1 MPKAEFD
8 MPDGFTALQGVA
20 VVQTMNEDGQL
31 RVQILQYG
39 DIPCEQAMG
48 LLVGALDIVRG
59 QFRRSF
65 GELE

>member
-1 MPKAEFD
+1 MPE
-8 MPDGFTALQGVA
+8 GFTPLQGVA
-20 VVQTMNEDGQL
+20 VVQTMDEEGQL

-39 DIPCEQAMG
+39 NIPCEQAMG
-48 LLVGALDIVRG
+48 LLVGALDVVRG